1 MQSRA
6 DRGVEI
12 FMKRFLLFI
21 FAVIAMA
28 GCARLDTAT
37 VAERGAVDR
46 LIDAGT
52 NSAFAYDR
60 LATLCDTFGPRFSGT
75 TNLEAAIDWILAQ
88 MKSDGL
94 ENVHGEEVMVPHWVR
109 GAESA
114 EMLLPRPHSL
124 PMLGLGGSIGTP
136 PGGITA
142 EVLVVKDFADLK
154 GRAAQ
159 AVGKIVLFNAPFVT
173 YGETVQYRGHGAIE
187 AARVGAVAC
196 LVRSITPFS
205 IQSPHTGA
213 MSYSN
218 GIPEI
223 PAAAITVEDAE
234 MMRRM
239 AHRGEKVV
247 VHLSMSAM
255 TLPDVPSRNVIAEI
269 VGSEKP
275 EEVVIV
281 SGHIDSWDV
290 GQGAM
295 DDGGGAMTAWEAA
308 RLMHTLGLRPR
319 RTVRVVLWVNEENG
333 TAGARGYEKRHKSE
347 MPQHVLAI
355 ECDRGTFRPLGFSFV
370 GTEAGRQEVEKFLQP
385 LARIGASKLFS
396 EGSETD
402 VEQLEKDGVPLMAL
416 VDDET
421 KYFWYHHTQAD
432 TMDKLKPDELA
443 ACCSA
448 MAAMAWQAADAPTPI
463 SQATV
468 KH

>member
-1 MQSRA
+1 MIA
-6 DRGVEI
+6 LAGFGV
-12 FMKRFLLFI
+12 LQ
-21 FAVIAMA
+21 
-28 GCARLDTAT
+28 CAA
-37 VAERGAVDR
+37 VAESAIVDQ
-46 LIDAGT
+46 LIDAET
-52 NSAFAYDR
+52 NSSFAYDR

-94 ENVHGEEVMVPHWVR
+94 ENVHGEDVMVPHWVR

-114 EMLLPRPHSL
+114 EMLLPRPHNL
-124 PMLGLGGSIGTP
+124 PMLGLGGSVGTP
-136 PGGITA
+136 AGGITSD
-142 EVLVVKDFADLK
+142 VLVVNNFAELTA
-154 GRAAQ
+154 RASEA
-159 AVGKIVLFNAPFVT
+159 AGKIVLFDVPFVT
-173 YGETVQYRGHGAIE
+173 YGETVRYRGHGAIE

-218 GIPEI
+218 GIPKI
-223 PAAAITVEDAE
+223 PSAAITVEDAE
-234 MMRRM
+234 MMQRM
-239 AHRGEKVV
+239 ADRGERVV
-247 VHLSMSAM
+247 VRLSMSAM
-255 TLPDVPSRNVIAEI
+255 TLPDVPSRNVVAEV

-295 DDGGGAMTAWEAA
+295 DDGGGAMTAWETA
-308 RLMHTLGLRPR
+308 RLMHKLGLRPR

-370 GTEAGRQEVEKFLQP
+370 GCEAGRQEIEKFLQP
-385 LARIGASKLFS
+385 LERIGAGKLFS

-402 VEQLEKDGVPLMAL
+402 VEQLEKDGVPLLAL

-443 ACCSA
+443 GCCSA
-448 MAAMAWQAADAPTPI
+448 MAAMAWEAADAQTAIPRVP
-463 SQATV
+463 V
-468 KH
+468 K